1 LSVRPRPPNRVHL
14 PTRLLHFPFSVCLP
28 TKCFRLNLP
37 VASSANNQPLPPRPQ
52 IRSMLKRRQQ
62 GKYASKVASREG
74 RKQHVAANPLPH
86 DELADVFK

>member
-1 LSVRPRPPNRVHL
+1 
-14 PTRLLHFPFSVCLP
+14 
-28 TKCFRLNLP
+28 
-37 VASSANNQPLPPRPQ
+37 
-52 IRSMLKRRQQ
+52 MLKRRQQ